1 MAQNQ
6 ASVPLVVLT
15 GREDDVEL
23 VNRSLRDGGHPVRCH
38 WVAKIDALAG
48 ALDDHAPEL
57 LCFFPDSLPAPIREV
72 AKIRQQTAR
81 MVPLVVVSKAA
92 EETDIADAL
101 LAGAQDLVSHGQTER
116 LRSVAERELRAFR
129 LERALNETL
138 QSASQYKRQVKDFM
152 AGSVDAIAHV
162 QDGILVDVN
171 QAWAELFGH
180 ADADSAIC
188 NPLMDAFDAASQ
200 AALKGALVACAKR
213 QWSGE
218 PLKVA
223 ALDATGGT
231 MPLKLVLKATTYDG
245 EPAVKLSVPREPG
258 ERKPE
263 PEELVEQAVHKDP
276 TTGFYHRRRFLE
288 VLTDRLDV
296 KPQGGVRA
304 LAYIRPDKFR
314 EIEDRVGPISSEDL
328 LVQLA
333 EQLRVLAQSTDLYG
347 RFGGQVFTMFL
358 ERGSLRDVEAW
369 AQNVVARVA
378 ERIFEV
384 NHNTLSITCTVG
396 LAEVGPTTDTM
407 ETLIAAAKKT
417 NQAGRES
424 GGNRAVLE
432 QTSDASTR
440 VQRFDEVWVQQIK
453 LALMENRFR
462 LAHLPI
468 AGLGGEQKTM
478 LDTVI
483 RMVDPQGDEVAASDF
498 MPAAIRN
505 RMLRAIDRWVIGA
518 TLAFCA
524 QQPVDTVFVK
534 LSSES
539 LIDKTLMEWLAKA
552 VDSSGVAHGKLCFQ
566 VSEEDAAQFLAQT
579 KTLADQLTKQGHEFA
594 IEHFGV
600 GHDSARVLA
609 STPMHYLKIDGSL
622 MQSLSSDEVLRQ
634 RVRGYIEAANKRNI
648 ATIAER
654 VEDAN
659 TMAVLFQLGV
669 GYVQG
674 HYLHEPEVVL
684 SDNAAP
690 PR

>member
-1 MAQNQ
+1 MAQSQ
-6 ASVPLVVLT
+6 ASVPLIVLA

-23 VNRSLRDGGHPVRCH
+23 VNRSMRDGGHPVRCH
-38 WVAKIDALAG
+38 WVAKIDALAL
-48 ALDDHAPEL
+48 ALDEHSPEL
-57 LCFFPDSLPAPIREV
+57 LCYFPDNLSAPIREI
-72 AKIRQQTAR
+72 AKIKQQTAS
-81 MVPLVVVSKAA
+81 MVPLLVVSKAA
-92 EETDIADAL
+92 EEADIAEAL
-101 LAGAQDLVSHGQTER
+101 LAGAQDLVSLGQTER

-138 QSASQYKRQVKDFM
+138 QSANQYKRQLKDFM

-162 QDGILVDVN
+162 HEGILVDAN

-180 ADADSAIC
+180 PSSGHAVGA
-188 NPLMDAFDAASQ
+188 PLMDWFDAASH

-213 QWSGE
+213 QWNGQ

-223 ALDATGGT
+223 ARDAAGSM
-231 MPLKLVLKATTYDG
+231 MPLMLVIEATTFEGD
-245 EPAVKLSVPREPG
+245 PAVKLSVPRDPG
-258 ERKPE
+258 ERRPE
-263 PEELVEQAVHKDP
+263 PEELAEQAVHKDP
-276 TTGFYHRRRFLE
+276 TTGFFHRRRFLE
-288 VLTDRLDV
+288 VLTDRLDD

-304 LAYIRPDKFR
+304 LAYVRPDKFR
-314 EIEDRVGPISSEDL
+314 EIEERVGPISSEDL

-333 EQLRVLAQSTDLYG
+333 EQLRALAQQDDLCG
-347 RFGGQVFTMFL
+347 RFGGQVFTLFL
-358 ERGSLRDVEAW
+358 ERGNLRDVEAW
-369 AQNVVARVA
+369 AQNAVARIA

-384 NHNTLSITCTVG
+384 NHNTLSITCTIG
-396 LAEVGPTTDTM
+396 LAEVGPGTDTM
-407 ETLIAAAKKT
+407 ETLIAAAKRT
-417 NQAGRES
+417 SQLGREQ

-432 QTSDASTR
+432 QTSDESTR
-440 VQRFDEVWVQQIK
+440 VQRFDEIWIQQIK
-453 LALMENRFR
+453 SALMENRFR

-483 RMVDPQGDEVAASDF
+483 RMIDAQGDEVAATDF
-498 MPAAIRN
+498 MPAATRN

-524 QQPVDTVFVK
+524 KQPAEIVFVK
-534 LSSES
+534 LSGES
-539 LIDKTLMEWLAKA
+539 LIDKTLAEWLAKA
-552 VDSSGVAHGKLCFQ
+552 VQSSGVAPGRLCFQ

-579 KTLADQLTKQGHEFA
+579 KALAEQLKKQGHQFA
-594 IEHFGV
+594 IEHFGI

-609 STPMHYLKIDGSL
+609 STPMNYLKIDGSL
-622 MQSLSSDEVLRQ
+622 MQSIATDKALQE
-634 RVRGYIEAANKRNI
+634 RVSNFVAQANKRGI

-674 HYLHEPEVVL
+674 HYLQEPEVVL
-684 SDNAAP
+684 SENTG

>member
-1 MAQNQ
+1 MAQSQ

-23 VNRSLRDGGHPVRCH
+23 VNRSMRDGGHAVRCH
-38 WVAKIDALAG
+38 WVAKIDALAV

-57 LCFFPDSLPAPIREV
+57 LCYFPDSLPAPIREI
-72 AKIRQQTAR
+72 AKIRQQIAR

-92 EETDIADAL
+92 EEADIADAL
-101 LAGAQDLVSHGQTER
+101 LAGAQDLVSLGQTER

-138 QSASQYKRQVKDFM
+138 QSASQYKRQLKDFM

-162 QDGILVDVN
+162 HEGILVDAN
-171 QAWAELFGH
+171 QAWADLFGH
-180 ADADSAIC
+180 QSAAAAVGG
-188 NPLMDAFDAASQ
+188 PLMDAFDAASH

-213 QWSGE
+213 QWNAE
-218 PLKVA
+218 PLKVTA
-223 ALDATGGT
+223 RDASGGT
-231 MPLKLVLKATTYDG
+231 MPLMLVIEATSYDG
-245 EPAVKLSVPREPG
+245 EPAVKLSVQREPG
-258 ERKPE
+258 ERQAE
-263 PEELVEQAVHKDP
+263 PEELAEQAVHKDP

-288 VLTDRLDV
+288 VLTDRLDG

-333 EQLRVLAQSTDLYG
+333 EQLRALAQENDLCG
-347 RFGGQVFTMFL
+347 RFGGQVFTLFL
-358 ERGSLRDVEAW
+358 ERGNLRDVEAW
-369 AQNVVARVA
+369 AQNVVARIA

-384 NHNTLSITCTVG
+384 NHNTLSITCTIG
-396 LAEVGPTTDTM
+396 LAEVGPGTNTM
-407 ETLIAAAKKT
+407 ETLIAAAKRT
-417 NQAGRES
+417 NQLGREQ
-424 GGNRAVLE
+424 GGNRAALE
-432 QTSDASTR
+432 QTSDESTL
-440 VQRFDEVWVQQIK
+440 VQRFDEVWLQQIK
-453 LALMENRFR
+453 SALMENRFR

-468 AGLGGEQKTM
+468 AGLSGEQKTM

-483 RMVDPQGDEVAASDF
+483 RMIDAQGDEVAASDF
-498 MPAAIRN
+498 MPAASRN

-524 QQPVDTVFVK
+524 KQTADTVFIK

-539 LIDKTLMEWLAKA
+539 LIDKTLGDWLGKA
-552 VDSSGVAHGKLCFQ
+552 VESSGVVPGRLCFQ
-566 VSEEDAAQFLAQT
+566 VSEEDATQYLTQT
-579 KTLADQLTKQGHEFA
+579 KTLAEQLKKQGHEFA
-594 IEHFGV
+594 IEHFGI

-609 STPMHYLKIDGSL
+609 STPMNYLKIDGSL
-622 MQSLSSDEVLRQ
+622 MQSIATDKALQE
-634 RVRGYIEAANKRNI
+634 RVSNFIALANKRNI

-684 SDNAAP
+684 SENVT